1 MTAKRQYANLHMPKY
16 NMPFYS
22 IAVLQLLPLLALRMI
37 QNFCNIYIYLYLKNV
52 EKSWAGGAYM
62 LLWFCVS
69 CTMGL
74 FKTKNLSMLGA
85 LFVSGDAS
93 ILRGQD
99 QSVVASKLLHGKTH
113 QIPIKLP
120 ITSQPKTTTV
130 FLLLMDTLS
139 VLENGTRT

>member
-1 MTAKRQYANLHMPKY
+1 MQCVEINSFKN
-16 NMPFYS
+16 
-22 IAVLQLLPLLALRMI
+22 IVWLLLFLALRMI
-37 QNFCNIYIYLYLKNV
+37 QNFCNIYIYIYLKNV

-93 ILRGQD
+93 MLRGQD

-120 ITSQPKTTTV
+120 ITSQPKTTNI
-130 FLLLMDTLS
+130 FMLLIDILS
-139 VLENGTRT
+139 VIENGIRT

>member
-1 MTAKRQYANLHMPKY
+1 
-16 NMPFYS
+16 
-22 IAVLQLLPLLALRMI
+22 
-37 QNFCNIYIYLYLKNV
+37 
-52 EKSWAGGAYM
+52 M

-93 ILRGQD
+93 MLRGQD

-120 ITSQPKTTTV
+120 ITSQPKSSDI
-130 FLLLMDTLS
+130 FMLLLDTLS
-139 VLENGTRT
+139 VIENGIRPEFFSSTSYLPLNTNLTQGFNDIFVNLINHIYRYRWNIHCW